1 MADEFRWLTYDEAA
15 SLLGITADSVRRMS
29 FKHNWG
35 RRPGNGRLALIA
47 VPEERIRQAAE
58 EITPGNRDVA
68 MPEDRDGAGADSLS
82 TATSDAMPSG
92 THVDM
97 PDARDAGMG
106 EALAGAR
113 ALIDHLE
120 RRVEAMADDLAG
132 ARTDAR
138 SARFEADTL
147 RVQAGRSDVLT
158 ALVEAERARTAEVRA
173 EMSAR
178 VDAERQHAEE
188 LRRELESREALG
200 RKLLEAVE
208 AERDR
213 LIGERR
219 RLLDA
224 QSGGLLARLTALI
237 RPAG

>member
-15 SLLGITADSVRRMS
+15 SLLGITPDSVRRMS

-47 VPEERIRQAAE
+47 VPEERIRQAVE
-58 EITPGNRDVA
+58 ENTPGDTDADMPAHMDGDTSDPSPVA
-68 MPEDRDGAGADSLS
+68 S
-82 TATSDAMPSG
+82 SDAMPQG
-92 THVDM
+92 THVDT
-97 PDARDAGMG
+97 PDTREAGMG

-120 RRVEAMADDLAG
+120 RRVEGMAEDLAE
-132 ARTDAR
+132 ARMDAR
-138 SARFEADTL
+138 SARFEADSL
-147 RVQAGRSDVLT
+147 RVQAGRVDVLT

-178 VDAERQHAEE
+178 VEGERQHAGE
-188 LRRELESREALG
+188 LRREMENRETLG
-200 RKLLEAVE
+200 QKLLGAVE

-213 LIGERR
+213 LIGERA
-219 RLLDA
+219 RLLEA
-224 QSGGLLARLTALI
+224 QSGGFLARLTALL
-237 RPAG
+237 RPSG